1 VHNRIE
7 EVPVLIVGAGPA
19 GLTAATTLA
28 RYGVESLLVE
38 KRAEPSTVPRATA
51 VSTAT
56 MELLRSWGIEG
67 SVRAGEIGVELRPW
81 VTETLAAAAAGE
93 AVDAGFPSREQS
105 LLLSPTGPAGVAQDH
120 LEPVLEEH
128 FESLGIGRLERGTAV
143 TGLKRHRD
151 GFEVE
156 LVDAAGRERRV
167 YASHLIGADGPR
179 GTIRQALGIGTS
191 GLGEIGERRMALFR
205 TPLWDLVGEH
215 RYTIYFLAG
224 KDPSAA
230 FVPADRADR
239 WIFASEFDPADAAAL
254 TAEGMTDAIRRAAG
268 DPGLEP
274 QFERIETVTYGVALA
289 DRFRDGN
296 AFLIGDAA
304 HRVTPRGAT
313 GLNTAIRDGHDLG
326 WKLSWVLQGWAGG
339 QLLDSYEDER
349 RPVAEHNAA
358 RSADPSGS
366 IRGTVSEL
374 RADLGGRIAHLWV
387 GGQEGRT
394 STLDLLGQ
402 GLTLFTGPEPG
413 PWASAAASLGEG
425 APVTL
430 RPLDE
435 LSARA
440 LGIRGGGALLARPDG
455 LPMALWNSPAA
466 RSRSADPQPGW
477 AAGSASAISTVS
489 AAAFSRR
496 ESARQGMARTE
507 IPAPIR

>member
-1 VHNRIE
+1 MRNHTE

-38 KRAEPSTVPRATA
+38 KRAAPSTVPRATA

-56 MELLRSWGIEG
+56 MELLRSWGIEDR
-67 SVRAGEIGVELRPW
+67 VRAGEIGVELRPW
-81 VTETLAAAAAGE
+81 VTETLAAAADGE
-93 AVDAGFPSREQS
+93 AVDAGFPTREQS
-105 LLLSPTGPAGVAQDH
+105 LLLSPAAPAGVAQDH

-128 FESLGIGRLERGTAV
+128 LRSLGVARLERGTAM
-143 TGLKRHRD
+143 TALQRHGD
-151 GFEVE
+151 GFEAT
-156 LVDAAGRERRV
+156 LVDGAGRERRV
-167 YASHLIGADGPR
+167 FASHLIGADGPR
-179 GTIRQALGIGTS
+179 GTVRPALGITAS
-191 GLGEIGERRMALFR
+191 GPGEVGERRMVLFR
-205 TPLWDLVGEH
+205 APLWGLVGEH
-215 RYTIYFLAG
+215 RYTIYFLTG
-224 KDPSAA
+224 RDPNAA

-239 WIFASEFDPADAAAL
+239 WIFASEYDPADASAL
-254 TAEGMTDAIRRAAG
+254 TPEGMTVAIREAAG

-274 QFERIETVTYGVALA
+274 RFERIETVTYGVTLA

-296 AFLIGDAA
+296 AFLVGDAA

-326 WKLSWVLQGWAGG
+326 WKLAWVLRGWAGE
-339 QLLDSYEDER
+339 QLLASYEDER

-358 RSADPSGS
+358 RSADPNGS
-366 IRGTVSEL
+366 ILDTAAAL

-387 GGQEGRT
+387 DGEEGRT
-394 STLDLLGQ
+394 STLDLLGP
-402 GLTLFTGPEPG
+402 GLTLFTGPDPG

-425 APVTL
+425 APVAP

-455 LPMALWNSPAA
+455 QPVALWDRPAA
-466 RSRSADPQPGW
+466 QPGW
-477 AAGSASAISTVS
+477 ATGSASAISTVS
-489 AAAFSRR
+489 AEAFSRR
-496 ESARQGMARTE
+496 ESARQGSARTE
-507 IPAPIR
+507 IPAPTR

>member
-1 VHNRIE
+1 MSNRIE

-28 RYGVESLLVE
+28 IHGVESLLVE
-38 KRAEPSTVPRATA
+38 KRAEPSSVPRATA
-51 VSTAT
+51 ISTAT
-56 MELLRSWGIEG
+56 MELMRSWGIEG
-67 SVRAGEIGVELRPW
+67 RVRAGEIGVELRPW
-81 VTETLAAAAAGE
+81 VTETLAAAAEGE

-128 FESLGIGRLERGTAV
+128 LEGLGAGRLERGTAV
-143 TGLKRHRD
+143 TELKRHGD
-151 GFEVE
+151 GFEAT
-156 LVDAAGRERRV
+156 LVDAAGRQRRV
-167 YASHLIGADGPR
+167 HAPYLIGADGPR
-179 GTIRQALGIGTS
+179 GTVRPALGIGTS
-191 GLGEIGERRMALFR
+191 GPGEVGERRMTMFR
-205 TPLWDLVGEH
+205 APLWDLVGEH
-215 RYTIYFLAG
+215 RYTIYFLTG
-224 KDPSAA
+224 KDSSAI

-239 WIFASEFDPADAAAL
+239 WIFASEYDPADAEAL
-254 TAEGMTDAIRRAAG
+254 TPERMTEAIRQAAG

-274 QFERIETVTYGVALA
+274 RFERIETVTFGVAVA

-313 GLNTAIRDGHDLG
+313 GLNSAIRDGHDLG
-326 WKLSWVLQGWAGG
+326 WKLAWVLRGWAGE
-339 QLLDSYEDER
+339 QLLASYEDER

-366 IRGTVSEL
+366 IRGTASEL

-387 GGQEGRT
+387 DGEEGRT

-402 GLTLFTGPEPG
+402 GLTLFTGPEAG
-413 PWASAAASLGEG
+413 PWATAATALGEG
-425 APVTL
+425 APVAL

-435 LSARA
+435 LTARA

-455 LPMALWNSPAA
+455 LPVALWDSPLGEG
-466 RSRSADPQPGW
+466 RSADPQPGW
-477 AAGSASAISTVS
+477 AIGSASAISTES

-496 ESARQGMARTE
+496 ESARQGRARTE

>member
-1 VHNRIE
+1 MSNRIE
-7 EVPVLIVGAGPA
+7 EVPVLVVGAGPA

-56 MELLRSWGIEG
+56 MELLRSWGIED
-67 SVRAGEIGVELRPW
+67 SIRAGEIGVELRPW
-81 VTETLAAAAAGE
+81 VTETLAGAAAGE

-105 LLLSPTGPAGVAQDH
+105 LLLSPTAPAGVAQDH

-151 GFEVE
+151 GFEAA
-156 LVDAAGRERRV
+156 LVDEAGRERRIF
-167 YASHLIGADGPR
+167 ASHLIGADGPR
-179 GTIRQALGIGTS
+179 GTVRPALGIAAS
-191 GLGEIGERRMALFR
+191 GPGEIGERRMALFR
-205 TPLWDLVGEH
+205 APLWDLVGEH

-239 WIFASEFDPADAAAL
+239 WIFASEYDPADAAAL
-254 TAEGMTDAIRRAAG
+254 TPEGMTDTIRRAAG

-274 QFERIETVTYGVALA
+274 RFERIETVTYGVALA

-326 WKLSWVLQGWAGG
+326 WKLAWVLRGWADEG
-339 QLLDSYEDER
+339 LLDSYEDER
-349 RPVAEHNAA
+349 RPIAEHNAA

-366 IRGTVSEL
+366 IRDTASEL

-394 STLDLLGQ
+394 STLDLLDP

-413 PWASAAASLGEG
+413 PWPTAAASLGEG

-440 LGIRGGGALLARPDG
+440 LGIRSGGALLARPDG
-455 LPMALWNSPAA
+455 LPVALWDSPMAMG
-466 RSRSADPQPGW
+466 RSPVEVP
-477 AAGSASAISTVS
+477 VC
-489 AAAFSRR
+489 
-496 ESARQGMARTE
+496 
-507 IPAPIR
+507 